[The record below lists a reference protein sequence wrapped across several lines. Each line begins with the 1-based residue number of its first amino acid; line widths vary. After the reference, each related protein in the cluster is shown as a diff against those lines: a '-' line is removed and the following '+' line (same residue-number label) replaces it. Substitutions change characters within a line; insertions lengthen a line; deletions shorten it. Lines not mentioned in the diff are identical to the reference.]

1 VEIRRLGPADS
12 VEELTALLH
21 RAYAALGAMG
31 LNYTAVD
38 QTVAKTRKRA
48 SDGECHVA
56 VEDGRVVVTFT
67 VGLADRMRDPP
78 EYARPGMALFQ
89 QFAVEPA
96 LQGSGLGSRLLRHA
110 EERARA
116 LGAKEIALDTAEGA
130 THLVRYYEAR
140 GYALAGHVRFAGKTY
155 RSVVLT
161 KPLA

>member
-1 VEIRRLGPADS
+1 
-12 VEELTALLH
+12 
-21 RAYAALGAMG
+21 
-31 LNYTAVD
+31 VD
-38 QTVAKTRKRA
+38 QPVERTRARA
-48 SDGECHVA
+48 ADGECYVA
-56 VEDGRVVVTFT
+56 VEGGRIVGTFT
-67 VGLADRMRDPP
+67 VGLGGADPP
-78 EYARPGMALFQ
+78 AYARPGMALFQ